1 LNLPNTVTYRLFP
14 KAKGEI
20 LVRFENLADNFDKSP
35 AESQINLKDFATALY
50 LQVNNKNPK
59 YVGIKEM
66 DLQGVNK
73 HEKRK
78 SYWYKLL
85 KKQTIKLKLKSVDQ
99 SRNKNNKYTSVHLK
113 PMQLRTFLISYKA
126 PVKKEKKAIAPIV
139 VAKTNKNSTKVLNK
153 ANSSKVDLKKK

>member
-1 LNLPNTVTYRLFP
+1 
-14 KAKGEI
+14 
-20 LVRFENLADNFDKSP
+20 
-35 AESQINLKDFATALY
+35 
-50 LQVNNKNPK
+50 
-59 YVGIKEM
+59 M
-66 DLQGVNK
+66 
-73 HEKRK
+73 
-78 SYWYKLL
+78 
-85 KKQTIKLKLKSVDQ
+85 KLKSVDQ